1 VQLCGQRHES
11 LGGAA
16 GEHFQRGQFIGADI
30 DQAGHV
36 TRLRCRRYDEQGVRP
51 IEMDDLAA
59 ASQVPA
65 HGAR

>member
-1 VQLCGQRHES
+1 MYWPLES
-11 LGGAA
+11 LLV
-16 GEHFQRGQFIGADI
+16 EWDSSPL
-30 DQAGHV
+30 
-36 TRLRCRRYDEQGVRP
+36 RLRRLVRCP

>member
-1 VQLCGQRHES
+1 MYL
-11 LGGAA
+11 AA
-16 GEHFQRGQFIGADI
+16 GVI
-30 DQAGHV
+30 AG
-36 TRLRCRRYDEQGVRP
+36 GVGLVAPAAAAARQLP